1 MTEIPHEIATEFPTK
16 AERIHLL
23 KLSDPHFCRLFDL
36 YDVVSRTLHRSE
48 TKIAPVDRLVE
59 RTLRKERTAL
69 KGEIA
74 DMLA

>member
-1 MTEIPHEIATEFPTK
+1 MTDTPLEIAVEFPTK

-36 YDVVSRTLHRSE
+36 YDVVSRTLHRAE
-48 TKIAPVDRLVE
+48 TKVAPVDDLVE
-59 RTLRKERTAL
+59 RTLRRERSAL

-74 DMLA
+74 EMLA